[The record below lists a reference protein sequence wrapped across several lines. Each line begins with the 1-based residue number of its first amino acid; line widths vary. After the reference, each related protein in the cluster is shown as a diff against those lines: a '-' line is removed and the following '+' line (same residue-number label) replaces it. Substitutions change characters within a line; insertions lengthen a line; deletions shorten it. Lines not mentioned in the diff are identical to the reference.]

1 MSPYNLNPIA
11 NQFQAMNDLA
21 EFDPLDLAVL
31 DNTAKQQKNKIGY
44 QRLKQGA
51 SQGKGVIE
59 VATSLYDERDKTAQ
73 ELAAR
78 EAETQGF
85 QNVFASMDGAMSDVM
100 GFEQP
105 QTPGLQP
112 PSQFEVGFSNYVGA
126 PSGSAS
132 NLGYPQAPQTQNAP
146 GSYTTALNTQL
157 GAEKSDLYN
166 IKRGYASDTGYSS
179 AMAAVREALGKAP
192 AVPTLQKPQLTQE
205 DQALVALAGIFGGFQ
220 NMPRALQGALAG
232 AQQRAEIEN
241 QQLQNKY
248 QQEQTAYQRQLQGL
262 QGVAETEAERRK
274 GEQETLDRIYQQAIN
289 AAQGRIS
296 RTEAQLANAPIKE
309 AQLANN
315 AERLAMQRANTAQ
328 SAEQDAA
335 KQAWQQSKSMLD
347 KDFAEWTRLLK
358 SKENKPAITKADYDG
373 LVYKRGELIKK
384 YASLGNVGSL
394 FYIPQIGTTDKRMG
408 ETARAAYDYGIKTGR
423 AIAKDISGSL
433 FGGGDATPFATETS
447 QRLQTLIDNYN
458 KEQKKIQPLVKK
470 LDIAR
475 KQLNEA
481 NKSYKDSFKSITPSS
496 GMPWGTKGPSIAPS
510 NSSTTIKLK
519 KEYDSALASLQAIQ
533 QKYKDATGKSSVFA
547 KTKAALEAEYKKLG
561 LGDPFAQKP
570 GGQNPGK
577 KTSVN
582 VVDTPLGT
590 IEFLDA

>member
-51 SQGKGVIE
+51 SQGKAPIE

-85 QNVFASMDGAMSDVM
+85 QNLYASMDGAMSDVM

-105 QTPGLQP
+105 QTSLNPWVSRGQGGWLDPNQTTAP
-112 PSQFEVGFSNYVGA
+112 RLATTLASGAEPVFTPPTTNQPSQLDLTSRYGEL
-126 PSGSAS
+126 AS
-132 NLGYPQAPQTQNAP
+132 QQANLQR
-146 GSYTTALNTQL
+146 
-157 GAEKSDLYN
+157 E
-166 IKRGYASDTGYSS
+166 YASDTGYNS

-192 AVPTLQKPQLTQE
+192 AVPTLQKPQLTKE

-241 QQLQNKY
+241 QQLQNKF

-262 QGVAETEAERRK
+262 QGVAETEAERRAQ
-274 GEQETLDRIYQQAIN
+274 EQKTLDKNYQMRYGQIAGEMAKIPYQV
-289 AAQGRIS
+289 ATLGQKKEEIGQKQEEVGIKKE
-296 RTEAQLANAPIKE
+296 EA
-309 AQLANN
+309 
-315 AERLAMQRANTAQ
+315 
-328 SAEQDAA
+328 AA

-358 SKENKPAITKADYDG
+358 SKESKQYITKADYDG

-394 FYIPQIGTTDKRMG
+394 FYIPQIGATDTKMG

-433 FGGGDATPFATETS
+433 FGGGDVTPFATETS

-481 NKSYKDSFKSITPSS
+481 NKSYKDSFKSITPAS
-496 GMPWGTKGPSIAPS
+496 GMPWGTEGPSIAPS
-510 NSSTTIKLK
+510 NPSTTQKLK

>member
-51 SQGKGVIE
+51 SQGKAPIE

-85 QNVFASMDGAMSDVM
+85 QNLYASMDGAVSDVM

-166 IKRGYASDTGYSS
+166 IKRGYASDTGYNS

-192 AVPTLQKPQLTQE
+192 AVPTLQKPQLTKE

-241 QQLQNKY
+241 QQLQNKF

-309 AQLANN
+309 AQLANS

-458 KEQKKIQPLVKK
+458 KEQKKIQPLIPKLTSLDAERRQAKSDYDRSTDPADKK
-470 LDIAR
+470 KYLAEFN
-475 KQLNEA
+475 KA
-481 NKSYKDSFKSITPSS
+481 NNAF
-496 GMPWGTKGPSIAPS
+496 
-510 NSSTTIKLK
+510 
-519 KEYDSALASLQAIQ
+519 SALAKK
-533 QKYKDATGKSSVFA
+533 QKTMSRSFNMA
-547 KTKAALEAEYKKLG
+547 KAALEAEYKKLG

>member
-1 MSPYNLNPIA
+1 
-11 NQFQAMNDLA
+11 MNDLA

-51 SQGKGVIE
+51 SQGKAPIE
-59 VATSLYDERDKTAQ
+59 VATSLYDERDKAAQ

-78 EAETQGF
+78 EVETEGF
-85 QNVFASMDGAMSDVM
+85 QNLYASINDDVESMM

-112 PSQFEVGFSNYVGA
+112 PSQFEVGLSNYVGA

-132 NLGYPQAPQTQNAP
+132 NLGYPQVPQTQNAP

-166 IKRGYASDTGYSS
+166 IKRGYASDTGYNN

-262 QGVAETEAERRK
+262 QNVAETEAERRK
-274 GEQETLDRIYQQAIN
+274 QEQETLDRIYQQAIN
-289 AAQGRIS
+289 TAQGRIS

-309 AQLANN
+309 AQLANR
-315 AERLAMQRANTAQ
+315 AEQLAMQRANAAQ

-358 SKENKPAITKADYDG
+358 SKEKKEYITKADYDG
-373 LVYKRGELIKK
+373 LMYKRGELIKK

-394 FYIPQIGTTDKRMG
+394 FYIPQIGDTDTKMG

-433 FGGGDATPFATETS
+433 FGGGDVTPFATETS

-458 KEQKKIQPLVKK
+458 KEQKKIQPLTQKITDLDAQMRQAKSVYDRSTDPADKK
-470 LDIAR
+470 KYLAEFNKAYDAYRALVR
-475 KQLNEA
+475 KQ
-481 NKSYKDSFKSITPSS
+481 KTMSRSFN
-496 GMPWGTKGPSIAPS
+496 MA
-510 NSSTTIKLK
+510 
-519 KEYDSALASLQAIQ
+519 
-533 QKYKDATGKSSVFA
+533 
-547 KTKAALEAEYKKLG
+547 KAALEAEYKNLG

>member
-11 NQFQAMNDLA
+11 NQFQAMSDLA

-51 SQGKGVIE
+51 SQGKAPIE

-85 QNVFASMDGAMSDVM
+85 QNLYASMDGAMSDVM

-132 NLGYPQAPQTQNAP
+132 NLGYPQSPQTQNAP

-166 IKRGYASDTGYSS
+166 IKRGYASDAGYNS

-192 AVPTLQKPQLTQE
+192 AVPTLQKPQLTKE

-241 QQLQNKY
+241 QQLQNKF

-262 QGVAETEAERRK
+262 QGVAETEAERRAQ
-274 GEQETLDRIYQQAIN
+274 EQKTLDKNYQMRYGQIAGEMAKIPYQV
-289 AAQGRIS
+289 ATLGQGQQKI
-296 RTEAQLANAPIKE
+296 EQKQEEIGIKKE
-309 AQLANN
+309 AASAKAANIRQQVTKKEQLQLLNN
-315 AERLAMQRANTAQ
+315 EIKAWNRMVAIMTGKPEIDKKDVTNMTNQRIRAIRRLTAAGL
-328 SAEQDAA
+328 SIPQD
-335 KQAWQQSKSMLD
+335 
-347 KDFAEWTRLLK
+347 
-358 SKENKPAITKADYDG
+358 Y
-373 LVYKRGELIKK
+373 
-384 YASLGNVGSL
+384 
-394 FYIPQIGTTDKRMG
+394 FYIPPAGMNPTVAMAQSNRVFNAGVDL
-408 ETARAAYDYGIKTGR
+408 
-423 AIAKDISGSL
+423 AI
-433 FGGGDATPFATETS
+433 DA
-447 QRLQTLIDNYN
+447 
-458 KEQKKIQPLVKK
+458 
-470 LDIAR
+470 
-475 KQLNEA
+475 
-481 NKSYKDSFKSITPSS
+481 
-496 GMPWGTKGPSIAPS
+496 
-510 NSSTTIKLK
+510 
-519 KEYDSALASLQAIQ
+519 
-533 QKYKDATGKSSVFA
+533 ATGKLPVIPLDPQIEKNVKFYQGEIDKLRRNNEEINRKNSV
-547 KTKAALEAEYKKLG
+547 TKNQFIALRKRLDNKEITQSEYNKAFDQLTKEKNARIESKKSNDNFIKQYEQKLNEIASG
-561 LGDPFAQKP
+561 GEVLPDPRNYQP
-570 GGQNPGK
+570 TGK
-577 KTSVN
+577 IGKN
-582 VVDTPLGT
+582 IVDTPLGT